1 MIPKNAN
8 TFLLTSTTLL
18 VMALNAHANPREV
31 ESKQDVDSADV
42 LPVTIEI
49 PADMLST
56 DTLHM
61 ESAPAINIEDIA
73 VFEMPA
79 EQDLPALEPL
89 GMADSH
95 HDGTASESHAHHAA
109 ETELE
114 IELGELEHDREL
126 HDDAW
131 SQEMMPR
138 IELDIPAPAISLDF

>member
-18 VMALNAHANPREV
+18 VMALNAQANPREV
-31 ESKQDVDSADV
+31 ESKQNVDSADE
-42 LPVTIEI
+42 LPIAIEI

-56 DTLHM
+56 DTLHSQ
-61 ESAPAINIEDIA
+61 SAPAINIEDIA
-73 VFEMPA
+73 VFEMPD
-79 EQDLPALEPL
+79 EQDQPALEP
-89 GMADSH
+89 MSTDDSH
-95 HDGTASESHAHHAA
+95 HDGTESESHEHHAA

-114 IELGELEHDREL
+114 IELQELEHDRDL

-131 SQEMMPR
+131 SQETMPQ